1 MSTLTDFCHQ
11 WEVIDLRAPPRLVKP
26 YTVRF
31 GNIYRIVFNQHGSS
45 GIGSETTDSPI
56 SCNLI
61 DTAGG
66 GSQQRITLLAERPAD
81 VVDAVNTL
89 ALSLGNGKEAIGG
102 ADIDLSA
109 ISNNGMHLTCQ
120 AVFR

>member
-1 MSTLTDFCHQ
+1 MNTLTDFRHQ

-26 YTVRF
+26 YTVSF
-31 GNIYRIVFNQHGSS
+31 GNIYLIVINQHGSS
-45 GIGSETTDSPI
+45 GIGSETTDDPI

-66 GSQQRITLLAERPAD
+66 GSQQRITLLAELPAD
-81 VVDAVNTL
+81 IVDGIYAL
-89 ALSLGNGKEAIGG
+89 ALSRGNGKEAIGG
-102 ADIDLSA
+102 ADIDLSVK
-109 ISNNGMHLTCQ
+109 SNNGMHLTNQ